1 MENDSQNLFTIRDPS
16 SGLHYC
22 MISSFLSAHI
32 KPAHTTYAVCAAAMI
47 SLAVAMG
54 VGRFAFTPLFP
65 LMVRDGVLDSQGGG
79 LLAAS
84 NYLGYLAG
92 ALLAARV
99 RVKPATLLAI
109 GLLATVAVTAA
120 VGWTSSLASW
130 TTLRF
135 IAGVMSAWTLVATSA
150 WGLGWLAS
158 FNRPQMAGT
167 IYAGVGT
174 GIAAAGMFCL
184 VVPGPGTSAR
194 DMWVDLALLAAI
206 AILIPLAVS
215 WKFPTPVASPATLPR
230 QNSSGNA
237 ASNTAGLIVCYTL
250 FGFGYILPATYLP
263 ALARELVDDPQIF
276 GWAWPLFGLA
286 AALSTMV
293 VSWGM
298 KDANRLIVWAIS
310 HLIMAVGVLLP
321 SIWPSLISVVIAAL
335 LVGGTFMVITM
346 LGMQEARARADGNAP
361 VILGR
366 MTAGFAFG
374 QLMGPIASAALSRFT
389 ADHAAALN
397 YALTGSAAGLVLG
410 ALFLW
415 REVRLH
421 TFN

>member
-1 MENDSQNLFTIRDPS
+1 
-16 SGLHYC
+16 
-22 MISSFLSAHI
+22 
-32 KPAHTTYAVCAAAMI
+32 
-47 SLAVAMG
+47 
-54 VGRFAFTPLFP
+54 
-65 LMVRDGVLDSQGGG
+65 MVL
-79 LLAAS
+79 
-84 NYLGYLAG
+84 
-92 ALLAARV
+92 
-99 RVKPATLLAI
+99 
-109 GLLATVAVTAA
+109 
-120 VGWTSSLASW
+120 
-130 TTLRF
+130 
-135 IAGVMSAWTLVATSA
+135 
-150 WGLGWLAS
+150 
-158 FNRPQMAGT
+158 
-167 IYAGVGT
+167 
-174 GIAAAGMFCL
+174 
-184 VVPGPGTSAR
+184 
-194 DMWVDLALLAAI
+194 
-206 AILIPLAVS
+206 
-215 WKFPTPVASPATLPR
+215 
-230 QNSSGNA
+230 
-237 ASNTAGLIVCYTL
+237 
-250 FGFGYILPATYLP
+250 
-263 ALARELVDDPQIF
+263 
-276 GWAWPLFGLA
+276 
-286 AALSTMV
+286 
-293 VSWGM
+293 SWGM